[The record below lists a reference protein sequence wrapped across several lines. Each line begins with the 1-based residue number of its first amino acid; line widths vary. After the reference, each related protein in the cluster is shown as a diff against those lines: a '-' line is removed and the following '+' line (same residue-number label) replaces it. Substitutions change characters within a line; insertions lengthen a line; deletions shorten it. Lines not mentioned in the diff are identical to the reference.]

1 MAEMTKEA
9 LNKIK
14 AAAFTEFKQGFSE
27 EEFRNLFAGG
37 KNVVTAWRITEGT
50 ECKKTFPAGGR
61 LAGRNGALNDKQRSG
76 GRICK

>member
-1 MAEMTKEA
+1 MAEMTKKA

-14 AAAFTEFKQGFSE
+14 AAAFTEFKQG
-27 EEFRNLFAGG
+27 
-37 KNVVTAWRITEGT
+37 